1 MKIALII
8 GTTLGGAEAVAD
20 ELLPVLEADGHE
32 VHYGLHF
39 DPQALLEAPFWL
51 LVTSTHGA
59 GELPDNLQPFAD
71 WLDGQPDLSGHRY
84 ALCGIGDSSYD
95 TFCGALDLL
104 DPALRSAGASPLVD
118 KIKIDVQQMDL
129 PEDQA
134 LRWLESWQ
142 DRIRI
147 APEDPS

>member
-20 ELLPVLEADGHE
+20 ELQPVLESAGHE
-32 VHYGLHF
+32 IHYGLDF

-59 GELPDNLQPFAD
+59 GELPENLLPFAH
-71 WLDGQPDLSGHRY
+71 WLETQPDLSQHRY

-104 DPALRSAGASPLVD
+104 DPALRSSGATPLVD
-118 KIKIDVQQMDL
+118 KIRIDVQQIDL

-134 LRWLESWQ
+134 LSWLTGWL
-142 DRIRI
+142 DRI
-147 APEDPS
+147 